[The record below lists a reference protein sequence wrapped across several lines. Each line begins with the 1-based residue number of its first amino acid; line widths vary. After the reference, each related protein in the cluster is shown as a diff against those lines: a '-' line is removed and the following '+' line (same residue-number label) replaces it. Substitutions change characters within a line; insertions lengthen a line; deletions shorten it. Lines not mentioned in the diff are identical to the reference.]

1 MKEHKIEIRVSYADT
16 DQMDVVY
23 YANYFVWF
31 ERGRIEY
38 LRALG
43 LSYKEMEKQNL
54 ILPVME
60 ASCSYKAP
68 AHFDDLVIVKTTIK
82 ELGRSSI
89 GFIYEVVNKESGQLL
104 AIGETRHPFI
114 NRDRKIVRIPE
125 EIRKKLEVQ

>member
-1 MKEHKIEIRVSYADT
+1 MKEHTIEIRVSYADT

-68 AHFDDLVIVKTTIK
+68 AHFDDLVLIKTKIK
-82 ELGRSSI
+82 ELGKSSI
-89 GFIYEVVNKESGQLL
+89 NFTYEVENKETGKLL
-104 AIGETRHPFI
+104 ATGETRHPFI
-114 NRDRKIVRIPE
+114 NKEKKIVRIPD
-125 EIRKKLEVQ
+125 EIRKKLEVL

>member
-1 MKEHKIEIRVSYADT
+1 MKEHSLEIRVSYADT

-60 ASCSYKAP
+60 ASCTYKAP
-68 AHFDDLVIVKTTIK
+68 AHFDDLVLVKTKI
-82 ELGRSSI
+82 EGLGKSSI
-89 GFIYEVVNKESGQLL
+89 NFTYEVLNKETSQLL
-104 AIGETRHPFI
+104 AIGETRHPFV
-114 NRDRKIVRIPE
+114 NRERKIVRIPE
-125 EIRKKLEVQ
+125 EIRTKLST

>member
-1 MKEHKIEIRVSYADT
+1 VSYADT

-43 LSYKEMEKQNL
+43 LSYKEMEKQDL

-68 AHFDDLVIVKTTIK
+68 AHFDDLVVVKTTIK

-89 GFIYEVVNKESGQLL
+89 GFTYEVVNKESGQLL

-114 NRDRKIVRIPE
+114 NRERKIVRIPD
-125 EIRKKLEVQ
+125 EIRKKLEVH